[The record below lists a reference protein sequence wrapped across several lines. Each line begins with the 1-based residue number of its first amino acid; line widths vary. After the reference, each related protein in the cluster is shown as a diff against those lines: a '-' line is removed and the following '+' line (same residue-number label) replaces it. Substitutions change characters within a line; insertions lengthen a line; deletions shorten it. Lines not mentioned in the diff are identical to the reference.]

1 MTPLVYIYED
11 QLRELISSSQP
22 DPISGVSFEWRDED
36 VYHIFT
42 KQPQVAPTGYP
53 SFAFFKI
60 CSSITDFE
68 EAESSFQEISEIF
81 FNEDSILQKNI
92 IGIFL
97 FLSSDRLEKKAF
109 IKNTGGITVCELRYI
124 PSKSDLYSRSKGLL
138 ETGKLES
145 KTVLI
150 IGLGS
155 FGSQISVELAKAGIG
170 NYDIVDFDRVELS
183 NISRHICGVN
193 ELGRLKTKAV
203 KDAILV
209 KNPYASVKTHEVDI
223 NLNLEKLRNL
233 ILKADLILCLTD
245 NNRSRFNVNEIAYNL
260 NKTVIYGRAITR
272 AEGGDIFIAKGN
284 TGSCYCCLI
293 NEDGGVKFGGEEEIS
308 SIKQADSSLPAYTTR
323 KDKEA
328 AVQVGL
334 SSDIQPICNMI
345 VKLALVELSKGLNTG
360 ISSLEQE
367 LTYDYYFWANR
378 REKNY
383 LTFQPFN
390 NSKLQPTILKWFGV
404 KVPSN
409 PDCFIC
415 QSNNNIIK

>member
-1 MTPLVYIYED
+1 MTPLVFIYED
-11 QLRELISSSQP
+11 QLRELISSSETK
-22 DPISGVSFEWRDED
+22 PISAVSFEWKGED

-60 CSSITDFE
+60 CSSQTEFDDFDANFPQV
-68 EAESSFQEISEIF
+68 AELF
-81 FNEDSILQKNI
+81 FNENSILNKNV

-97 FLSSDRLEKKAF
+97 FLDADRLQKKVF
-109 IKNTGGITVCELRYI
+109 RKTVDGITTCDLKYV
-124 PSKSDLYSRSKGLL
+124 PSKSELYSRSKGLL
-138 ETGKLES
+138 EIGALES
-145 KTVLI
+145 KTVLV

-170 NYDIVDFDRVELS
+170 NYDLVDFDRVELS

-203 KDAILV
+203 RDAILV
-209 KNPYASVKTHEVDI
+209 KNPYANVRTFEIDI
-223 NLNLEKLRNL
+223 NVELNTLKEL
-233 ILKADLILCLTD
+233 ISKADIVLCLTD
-245 NNRSRFNVNEIAYNL
+245 NNRSRFNVNEIAYGL
-260 NKTVIYGRAITR
+260 DRTVIFGRAITR
-272 AEGGDIFIAKGN
+272 AEGGDIF
-284 TGSCYCCLI
+284 
-293 NEDGGVKFGGEEEIS
+293 
-308 SIKQADSSLPAYTTR
+308 QQ
-323 KDKEA
+323 DKEA

-345 VKLALVELSKGLNTG
+345 VKITLLELSKGLNTG
-360 ISSLEQE
+360 LTALEHE

-383 LTFQPFN
+383 LNFQPFN

-415 QSNNNIIK
+415 QSNNIPV

>member
-1 MTPLVYIYED
+1 MNPLVFIYED
-11 QLRELISSSQP
+11 QLRELISSNHSS
-22 DPISGVSFEWRDED
+22 PINAVSFEWKGED

-60 CSSITDFE
+60 CSSSKEFE
-68 EAESSFQEISEIF
+68 DADTNFQKVAELF
-81 FNEDSILQKNI
+81 FNENSVLHKNV

-97 FLSSDRLEKKAF
+97 FLNADKLEKKAF
-109 IKNTGGITVCELRYI
+109 RKTIEGIVSCELKYV
-124 PSKSDLYSRSKGLL
+124 PSKSELYSRSKGLL
-138 ETGKLES
+138 ETGALES

-150 IGLGS
+150 VGLGS

-170 NYDIVDFDRVELS
+170 NYDLVDFDRVELS
-183 NISRHICGVN
+183 NISRHICGIN

-203 KDAILV
+203 RDAILV
-209 KNPYASVKTHEVDI
+209 KNPYANVRTHEIDI
-223 NLNLEKLRNL
+223 NAELN
-233 ILKADLILCLTD
+233 ILKDLVSKADIVLCLTD
-245 NNRSRFNVNEIAYNL
+245 NNRSRFNVNEIAFSL
-260 NKTVIYGRAITR
+260 NRTVIYGRAITR
-272 AEGGDIFIAKGN
+272 AEGGDIFILRGN
-284 TGSCYCCLI
+284 NSPCYCCLI
-293 NEDGGVKFGGEEEIS
+293 NENGGVKFGGEEEIS
-308 SIKQADSSLPAYTTR
+308 SIKQADSSLPAYTSQQ
-323 KDKEA
+323 DKEA

-345 VKLALVELSKGLNTG
+345 VKLALIELSKGLNTG
-360 ISSLEQE
+360 ITSLEQE

-383 LTFQPFN
+383 LNFQPFN

-415 QSNNNIIK
+415 QSNNTTS

>member
-1 MTPLVYIYED
+1 MNPLVFIYEE
-11 QLRELISSSQP
+11 QLRELISLNHSS
-22 DPISGVSFEWRDED
+22 PINAVSFEWKGED

-42 KQPQVAPTGYP
+42 KQPQVVPTGYP

-60 CSSITDFE
+60 CSSSNEFE
-68 EAESSFQEISEIF
+68 NAETNFHKVAELF
-81 FNEDSILQKNI
+81 FNENSFLHKNV

-97 FLSSDRLEKKAF
+97 FLNADRLEKRAF
-109 IKNTGGITVCELRYI
+109 RKTVDGITTCDLKYV
-124 PSKSDLYSRSKGLL
+124 PSKSELYSRSKGLL
-138 ETGKLES
+138 ETGELES
-145 KTVLI
+145 KTVLL

-170 NYDIVDFDRVELS
+170 NYDLVDFDRVELS

-203 KDAILV
+203 RDAILV
-209 KNPYASVKTHEVDI
+209 KNPYANVRTFEIDI
-223 NLNLEKLRNL
+223 NVELNTLKEL
-233 ILKADLILCLTD
+233 ISKADIVLCLTD
-245 NNRSRFNVNEIAYNL
+245 NNRSRFNVNEIAFSL
-260 NKTVIYGRAITR
+260 NKTAVFGRAITR
-272 AEGGDIFIAKGN
+272 AEGGDIFILRGGN
-284 TGSCYCCLI
+284 SPCYCCLI
-293 NEDGGVKFGGEEEIS
+293 NENGGVKFGGEEEIS
-308 SIKQADSSLPAYTTR
+308 TMKQADSNLPAYTSQQ
-323 KDKEA
+323 DKEA

-345 VKLALVELSKGLNTG
+345 VKISLVELSKGLNTG
-360 ISSLEQE
+360 ITTLEHE

-383 LTFQPFN
+383 LNFQPFN
-390 NSKLQPTILKWFGV
+390 SSKLQPTILKWFGV

-415 QSNNNIIK
+415 QSNNISA